1 MSIMGN
7 MTEKLTKREKLQQQ
21 INLIEQVLQDHDDS
35 VETQAYKPWLE
46 ASLVFCLEQIREL
59 IDENDSVWDMIEEIR
74 AADIANHSEEFRQM
88 MDRKLAEIKMLA
100 AMKPGL
106 A

>member
-1 MSIMGN
+1 MSSMV
-7 MTEKLTKREKLQQQ
+7 EKLTKRQKFHQQ
-21 INLIEQVLQDHDDS
+21 INLIESVLQDHDNTE
-35 VETQAYKPWLE
+35 ETQAYKPWLE
-46 ASLVFCLEQIREL
+46 ESLKFCLEAMKEL

-74 AADIANHSEEFRQM
+74 AAEIANHSEEFRQM
-88 MDRKLAEIKMLA
+88 MDRKLTEIKMLA

>member
-1 MSIMGN
+1 MSSMV
-7 MTEKLTKREKLQQQ
+7 EKLTKRQKLHQQ
-21 INLIEQVLQDHDDS
+21 INLIESVLQDHDNTE
-35 VETQAYKPWLE
+35 ETQAYKPWLE
-46 ASLVFCLEQIREL
+46 ESLKFCLEAMKEL

-74 AADIANHSEEFRQM
+74 AAEIANHSEEFRQM
-88 MDRKLAEIKMLA
+88 MDRKLTEIKMLA